1 MIKSLSG
8 PLRHSSAEGLY
19 SSYLAKVVKVKDS
32 KWPSQVQIRL
42 LNYDRADGQD
52 GPMWARVALPFAGK
66 NRGVFM
72 LPDEGDEVL
81 VQFVNGDSRFPVVV
95 GGLWNGASPAPDT
108 IGGDKVDRWLIVS
121 KAGSKIS
128 IIEPQGSQPT
138 ISLETPGGVKGTF
151 TDESGGKI
159 ELTLA
164 NGTSKIT
171 MDSSGV
177 SVNTNGQFQVQ
188 ANTVS
193 ISATSVDV
201 SANMS
206 TFTNVVQ
213 CDTHMATTVVAS
225 TYTPGAGN
233 VW

>member
-1 MIKSLSG
+1 MKETLAG
-8 PLRHSSAEGLY
+8 PVIHQRADAMNA
-19 SSYLAKVVKVKDS
+19 SYLAKVVKVKDS
-32 KWPSQVQIRL
+32 DKPNQVQVRL
-42 LNYDRADGQD
+42 LNYDGVAQQD
-52 GPMWARVALPFAGK
+52 GPIWARVALPFAGK
-66 NRGVFM
+66 NRGLFM

-95 GGLWNGASPAPDT
+95 GGLWNGKSPAPAAL
-108 IGGDKVDRWLIVS
+108 GGDKVDRWLIVS

-128 IIEPQGSQPT
+128 IVEPDGGQPT
-138 ISLETPGGVKGTF
+138 ISIETPGGVKGTF

-164 NGTSKIT
+164 NATSKIT

-188 ANTVS
+188 ANSVS
-193 ISATSVDV
+193 ITSGTVDV
-201 SANMS
+201 SAS
-206 TFTNVVQ
+206 ISSFTNMLQ
-213 CDTHMATTVVAS
+213 CDTHQATTVIAA